1 MKVLLCSD
9 NFRLAKNE
17 GKYQIDTSL
26 YAYSL
31 GIDLSLNEENGNFKV
46 ELNVGAKRTVLKVKE
61 LSNYIDTLTEA
72 RKFISDC
79 NSYLEAKV
87 LNEK

>member
-9 NFRLAKNE
+9 NFRLAKNQ
-17 GKYQIDTSL
+17 GKYQVDTSL

-31 GIDLSLNEENGNFKV
+31 GIDVSLNEDSFKV

-72 RKFISDC
+72 RKFIEDC

>member
-9 NFRLAKNE
+9 NFRLAKNQ
-17 GKYQIDTSL
+17 GKYQVDTSL

-31 GIDLSLNEENGNFKV
+31 GIDVSLNEDSFKV

-72 RKFISDC
+72 RKFIEDC
-79 NSYLEAKV
+79 NSYLRA

>member
-1 MKVLLCSD
+1 MKVILCSD
-9 NFRLAKNE
+9 NFRLIEDA
-17 GKYQIDTSL
+17 GKYKVDTSL

-31 GIDLSLNEENGNFKV
+31 GIDVSLNEDSFKV

-72 RKFISDC
+72 RKFIEDC
-79 NSYLEAKV
+79 NGYLAT

>member
-9 NFRLAKNE
+9 NFRLAKNQE
-17 GKYQIDTSL
+17 KYQVDTSL

-31 GIDLSLNEENGNFKV
+31 GIDLSLNEDNFKV

-61 LSNYIDTLTEA
+61 LGNYIDTLTEA
-72 RKFISDC
+72 RKFIEDC
-79 NSYLEAKV
+79 NGYLAA

>member
-1 MKVLLCSD
+1 MKVLLCSN
-9 NFRLAKNE
+9 NFRLARNA
-17 GKYQIDTSL
+17 GKYQVDTSL

-31 GIDLSLNEENGNFKV
+31 GIDVSLNQDSFKV

-61 LSNYIDTLTEA
+61 LSNYIDTLTAA
-72 RKFISDC
+72 RKFIEDC
-79 NSYLEAKV
+79 NGYLAA

>member
-9 NFRLAKNE
+9 NFRLAKNQ
-17 GKYQIDTSL
+17 GKYQVDTSL

-31 GIDLSLNEENGNFKV
+31 GIDVSLNEDSFKV

-72 RKFISDC
+72 RKFIKDC
-79 NSYLEAKV
+79 NGYLVAS
-87 LNEK
+87 NEK